1 MYIILNQEN
10 EKVAYI
16 QNMMILDATQTT
28 ILGILIGDCFFGQD
42 KVVIGKIFNNTAY
55 LVNGE
60 IAGKVVQDTDYK
72 NTAPKKGQMLVA
84 WDFLSKIKE
93 HTSTWIVETK
103 KWSKKSFLD
112 HLV

>member
-1 MYIILNQEN
+1 MYIILNNEN
-10 EKVAYI
+10 EKVAHI

-28 ILGILIGDCFFGQD
+28 VLGILIGDCFFGHD

-60 IAGKVVQDTDYK
+60 MVGKIIQDTAYK
-72 NTAPKKGQMLVA
+72 NTAPNKGQMIAA
-84 WDFLSKIKE
+84 WDLLANIKE

-112 HLV
+112 HLA